1 MHAPAAAIPV
11 PDGGDVAAEGHT
23 AGPAKPAP
31 SHRPPAPA
39 PVPAPGPVRSGPVPG
54 RRLLRLVDT
63 EESHPA
69 LLTGRAPLTAM
80 GQCMGVTPDHKGVG
94 KVTLFFVHSSRC
106 PDEFR
111 CNGGSLHMTCNTV
124 WELMCAAAGGTQRGS
139 P

>member
-1 MHAPAAAIPV
+1 MHAPAAAAPV
-11 PDGGDVAAEGHT
+11 PDGGDAVVECHT

-31 SHRPPAPA
+31 SHRPPA

-54 RRLLRLVDT
+54 RRFLRLVDT

-80 GQCMGVTPDHKGVG
+80 GQCRVATHDHKGVG
-94 KVTLFFVHSSRC
+94 TVTLLSEHCSRC

-111 CNGGSLHMTCNTV
+111 CNG
-124 WELMCAAAGGTQRGS
+124 E
-139 P
+139 